1 MSTAINECYDHKYN
15 VWVSGQQ
22 IICDWLQNSYE
33 LAIVDPVGRKAL
45 VTQFNNGREREL
57 AGHGNLSAAFC
68 KALP

>member
-1 MSTAINECYDHKYN
+1 MSVMTTSTTYGLVDNKSSVIDCRIA
-15 VWVSGQQ
+15 
-22 IICDWLQNSYE
+22 E